1 MIAVYDTNAEYRMS
15 IQAVRDALRHLPGG
29 DKITMRYGDG
39 GRTQVFTIGDQD
51 VEVGPDAT
59 AAEIEAAFHET
70 KKKLQ
75 VPLTTQSPQWAN

>member
-15 IQAVRDALRHLPGG
+15 IQAVRDALKHLPGG

-39 GRTQVFTIGDQD
+39 GRTQVFTIGEQA
-51 VEVGPDAT
+51 VEVGPEAT
-59 AAEIEAAFHET
+59 TAEIEAAFNES

-75 VPLTTQSPQWAN
+75 TPLTTQSLQWAN